1 MKFFWN
7 LQLLEC
13 KRAFRKLPQIL
24 LGAVVLIAIVG
35 TIAFCGQSVLYQDAV
50 SGRIQIAVAAEG
62 SSENT
67 ELALSFLEHME
78 TVASLC
84 SFVYTSE
91 AVSYT
96 HLLGRGLGGRSL

>member
-35 TIAFCGQSVLYQDAV
+35 TIAFCEI
-50 SGRIQIAVAAEG
+50 GRAHV
-62 SSENT
+62 
-67 ELALSFLEHME
+67 
-78 TVASLC
+78 
-84 SFVYTSE
+84 
-91 AVSYT
+91 
-96 HLLGRGLGGRSL
+96 